1 MDLINLFGNEFQI
14 FLKAFNDVSTPH
26 FHYYLIS
33 PFLGHRVKCRRLLKP
48 RPFHLQKAKL
58 TTQWH
63 WLVILLLP
71 AQMTAN
77 NGKSAKQFL
86 LPTTA
91 TGIRIITTTRITKI
105 LVASNIK
112 EKSKSLLTL
121 HLRLQS
127 K

>member
-63 WLVILLLP
+63 WLVISLLP

-91 TGIRIITTTRITKI
+91 TGIRITTTITK

-121 HLRLQS
+121 HLHLRIQS